1 VEVSLAEYE
10 AVLEKISKIEGL
22 VRKHFEFSED
32 ETTALL
38 KKKETAKTI
47 ARDHQARKHE
57 IAFLNLYLMAYSYIV
72 AL

>member
-47 ARDHQARKHE
+47 ARDHQARKH
-57 IAFLNLYLMAYSYIV
+57 
-72 AL
+72 